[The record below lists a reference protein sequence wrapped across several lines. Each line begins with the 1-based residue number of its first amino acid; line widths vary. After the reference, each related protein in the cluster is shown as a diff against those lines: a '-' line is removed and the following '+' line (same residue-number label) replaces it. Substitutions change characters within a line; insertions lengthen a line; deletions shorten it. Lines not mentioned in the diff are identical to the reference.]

1 MDLYLLGLTVSCG
14 RKTDDGS
21 LSKTFVLCSSDP
33 RSWSP
38 SLPACL
44 AVFNQVFKSPRMR
57 SRAKKQAW
65 QHAVGGVDGNGCAG
79 DRLSM
84 VDVNTQSAAER
95 EEDPNLVSGSSPEE
109 PVLLV
114 AWGWLRDGSPGLR
127 EAGCS
132 CQQCP
137 RCSSISRHCRST
149 LLPVG
154 DSLRSSDQM
163 VGPCWKIERTQGP
176 ANNNAEKGRLAQ

>member
-1 MDLYLLGLTVSCG
+1 MIDWSTRLSPESVRAHWGSAGRVVDDAAVVGHRDVVLGLTVSCG
-14 RKTDDGS
+14 RKADDGS

-44 AVFNQVFKSPRMR
+44 AGFNQVFKSPRMR

-65 QHAVGGVDGNGCAG
+65 QYAVGGVDGNGCAG
-79 DRLSM
+79 DRL
-84 VDVNTQSAAER
+84 VIA
-95 EEDPNLVSGSSPEE
+95 SSPEE
-109 PVLLV
+109 PMLLV

-127 EAGCS
+127 DAGCS

-137 RCSSISRHCRST
+137 RCSWISRHC
-149 LLPVG
+149 
-154 DSLRSSDQM
+154 
-163 VGPCWKIERTQGP
+163 
-176 ANNNAEKGRLAQ
+176 